1 VRLVQPSLRIRMAF
15 LYGALVLLIGAAL
28 LLTSYML
35 LDRALSRTQAQ
46 TNFPAGDV
54 TFTDASG
61 TPVRFNPLQV
71 QTRVRENAL
80 TYLLN
85 NGLLY
90 FGIIVLIGSIGGY
103 LLARQALRPV
113 ARITATARSL
123 STKTLSERIA
133 LGGPDDELRELA
145 DTFDDMLGRLDAAFN
160 SQRRFVANAS
170 HELRT
175 PLAVIQTELD
185 VTLSDP
191 QASVEDLR
199 RMGEVL
205 RDATNRAQ
213 RLADALLALARLQG
227 REGQG
232 LEVSEPVNLNDLIPN
247 AVAGAEAEAVARG
260 ISITADGPRVT
271 TTGDPRLLERVI
283 GNLVE
288 NAVRYNINDGWV
300 QIHTEVVSSTPRIA
314 GSAGTNGTSGV
325 SGTKSSRAL
334 VVVSNS
340 GMIVAPEE
348 VLGLF
353 DAFRRGGKARTS
365 QRGAGLGLS
374 IVRAIVDAH
383 HGSIRAEALPG
394 GGLRVEISLPLTTVP
409 AAAPAGV

>member
-1 VRLVQPSLRIRMAF
+1 MAL

-28 LLTSYML
+28 LATSYIL
-35 LDRALSRTQAQ
+35 LDRALTQIALP
-46 TNFPAGDV
+46 NNPGDV
-54 TFTDASG
+54 TIIDNTTHTQTLWNPSEARSVMRTDA
-61 TPVRFNPLQV
+61 LH
-71 QTRVRENAL
+71 
-80 TYLLN
+80 YLLN

-90 FGIIVLIGSIGGY
+90 FGVIVLIGSIGGY

-113 ARITATARSL
+113 ARITQTARQL
-123 STKTLSERIA
+123 STQTLNERIG

-145 DTFDDMLGRLDAAFN
+145 DTFDDMLARLDAAFG

-191 QASVEDLR
+191 NAAAEELR
-199 RMGEVL
+199 RMGEVV

-213 RLADALLALARLQG
+213 RLVDALLALARLQG

-232 LEVSEPVNLNDLIPN
+232 LELSEPVVLNELIPN
-247 AVAGAEAEAVARG
+247 AVAAAQTEAAGRG
-260 ISITADGPRVT
+260 ITITVEGDSVS

-288 NAVRYNINDGWV
+288 NGVRYNVPGGWV
-300 QIHTEVVSSTPRIA
+300 KVQTQA
-314 GSAGTNGTSGV
+314 AAAGT
-325 SGTKSSRAL
+325 SRISKII
-334 VVVSNS
+334 VTNS
-340 GMIVAPEE
+340 GISVQPEE
-348 VLGLF
+348 VEGLF
-353 DAFRRGGKARTS
+353 DAFRRGGRARTG

-383 HGSIRAEALPG
+383 HGAIEAEALPA
-394 GGLRVEISLPLTTVP
+394 GGLRVVISLPATATQ
-409 AAAPAGV
+409 AASLIS

>member
-1 VRLVQPSLRIRMAF
+1 MAL

-28 LLTSYML
+28 LLTSYIL
-35 LDRALSRTQAQ
+35 LDRALARTKLL
-46 TNFPAGDV
+46 NIPPGPV
-54 TFTDASG
+54 TIVASNG
-61 TPVRFNPLQV
+61 RQYGPWDPLETQN
-71 QTRVRENAL
+71 RIRHDSL

-90 FGIIVLIGSIGGY
+90 FGVIVLIGSIGGY

-113 ARITATARSL
+113 ARITATARRL

-191 QASVEDLR
+191 KASVDDLR

-232 LEVSEPVNLNDLIPN
+232 LEVYEEVTINELIPN
-247 AVAGAEAEAVARG
+247 AVAVAESEASTRG
-260 ISITADGPRVT
+260 IVISCEGDPVR

-288 NAVRYNINDGWV
+288 NAVRYNVPGGWV
-300 QIHTEVVSSTPRIA
+300 RIEVQQ
-314 GSAGTNGTSGV
+314 SGPPPT
-325 SGTKSSRAL
+325 GQAL
-334 VVVSNS
+334 IVVSNS
-340 GMIVAPEE
+340 GVPVAPEE
-348 VLGLF
+348 VDGLF
-353 DAFRRGGKARTS
+353 DAFRRGGRARTS

-374 IVRAIVDAH
+374 IVKAIVDAH
-383 HGSIRAEALPG
+383 HGSIQASAQPG
-394 GGLRVEISLPLTTVP
+394 GGLRVEIGLPLSRAESSTPATV
-409 AAAPAGV
+409 

>member
-1 VRLVQPSLRIRMAF
+1 MRVVQPTLRIRMAL

-28 LLTSYML
+28 LATSYIL
-35 LDRALSRTQAQ
+35 LDRALTQIALP
-46 TNFPAGDV
+46 NNPGDV
-54 TFTDASG
+54 TIVDNTTHVQTVWNPSQARSEMKTDA
-61 TPVRFNPLQV
+61 LH
-71 QTRVRENAL
+71 
-80 TYLLN
+80 YLLN

-90 FGIIVLIGSIGGY
+90 FGVIVLIGSIGGY

-113 ARITATARSL
+113 ARITATAKQL
-123 STKTLSERIA
+123 STKTLNERIG

-145 DTFDDMLGRLDAAFN
+145 DTFDEMLARLDAAFG
-160 SQRRFVANAS
+160 SQKRFVANAS

-191 QASVEDLR
+191 NAAAEELR
-199 RMGEVL
+199 RMGEVV

-213 RLADALLALARLQG
+213 RLVDALLALARLQG

-232 LEVSEPVNLNDLIPN
+232 LELSEPVVLNELIPN
-247 AVAGAEAEAVARG
+247 AVAAAQAEAAVRG
-260 ISITADGPRVT
+260 ITITAEGEPIA

-288 NAVRYNINDGWV
+288 NAVRYNVPGGWV
-300 QIHTEVVSSTPRIA
+300 KIETESAGAGPMGVSRIA
-314 GSAGTNGTSGV
+314 
-325 SGTKSSRAL
+325 
-334 VVVSNS
+334 VSNS
-340 GMIVAPEE
+340 GVSVRPDE
-348 VLGLF
+348 VEGLF
-353 DAFRRGGKARTS
+353 DAFRRGGRARTG

-383 HGSIRAEALPG
+383 DGSIDAQALPA
-394 GGLRVEISLPLTTVP
+394 GGLRVAISLPATSPQAVSLIS
-409 AAAPAGV
+409 

>member
-1 VRLVQPSLRIRMAF
+1 MAL

-28 LLTSYML
+28 LATSYIL
-35 LDRALSRTQAQ
+35 LERALGQIGLPTPQGDPSGNVIITDPTTNLQ
-46 TNFPAGDV
+46 T
-54 TFTDASG
+54 TW
-61 TPVRFNPLQV
+61 NPSK
-71 QTRVRENAL
+71 TRADMKSEAL
-80 TYLLN
+80 HYLLN

-90 FGIIVLIGSIGGY
+90 FGVIVLIGSIGGY

-113 ARITATARSL
+113 ARITATAKQL
-123 STKTLSERIA
+123 STKTLNERIG

-145 DTFDDMLGRLDAAFN
+145 DTFDEMLARLDAAFG
-160 SQRRFVANAS
+160 SQKRFVANAS

-191 QASVEDLR
+191 NAAADELR
-199 RMGEVL
+199 RMGEVV

-213 RLADALLALARLQG
+213 RLVDALLALARLQG

-232 LEVSEPVNLNDLIPN
+232 LELSESVVLNDLIPN
-247 AVAGAEAEAVARG
+247 AVAAAQAEAAVRG
-260 ISITADGPRVT
+260 ITISAEGDAIS

-288 NAVRYNINDGWV
+288 NAVRYNVPGGWV
-300 QIHTEVVSSTPRIA
+300 KIVTESEGIGAARVSKIVV
-314 GSAGTNGTSGV
+314 TNSGV
-325 SGTKSSRAL
+325 SVR
-334 VVVSNS
+334 
-340 GMIVAPEE
+340 PDE
-348 VLGLF
+348 VEGLF
-353 DAFRRGGKARTS
+353 DAFRRGGRARTG

-383 HGSIRAEALPG
+383 DGAIEAEALPA
-394 GGLRVEISLPLTTVP
+394 GGLKVAIALPALATQPASLI
-409 AAAPAGV
+409 G

>member
-1 VRLVQPSLRIRMAF
+1 VRLVQPTLRIRMAL

-28 LLTSYML
+28 LLTSYIL
-35 LDRALSRTQAQ
+35 LDRALSQPLPPEIPPGEVLIIGQDGHTKYLWNPTQAQ
-46 TNFPAGDV
+46 ANIRHD
-54 TFTDASG
+54 S
-61 TPVRFNPLQV
+61 
-71 QTRVRENAL
+71 L

-90 FGIIVLIGSIGGY
+90 FGVIVLIGSIGGY

-113 ARITATARSL
+113 ARITATARRL
-123 STKTLSERIA
+123 STKTLNERIA

-191 QASVEDLR
+191 AAGVDDLR

-227 REGQG
+227 REGQA
-232 LEVSEPVNLNDLIPN
+232 LEVTDDILIPDLIPT
-247 AVAGAEAEAVARG
+247 AIAAAEAEATARNITITTVGDPVHVA
-260 ISITADGPRVT
+260 
-271 TTGDPRLLERVI
+271 GDPRLLERVI

-288 NAVRYNINDGWV
+288 NAVRYNVQNGWV
-300 QIHTEVVSSTPRIA
+300 TIETTYEGAPPDGYARIIV
-314 GSAGTNGTSGV
+314 TNSGV
-325 SGTKSSRAL
+325 P
-334 VVVSNS
+334 VP
-340 GMIVAPEE
+340 PEE
-348 VLGLF
+348 VEGLF
-353 DAFRRGGKARTS
+353 DAFRRGGRARTS
-365 QRGAGLGLS
+365 HRGAGLGLS
-374 IVRAIVDAH
+374 IVKAIVDAH
-383 HGSIRAEALPG
+383 QGEVLAQALDS
-394 GGLRVEISLPLTTVP
+394 GGLRVEIRLGL
-409 AAAPAGV
+409 AGVGVGAHATV

>member
-1 VRLVQPSLRIRMAF
+1 MAL

-28 LLTSYML
+28 LATSYIL
-35 LDRALSRTQAQ
+35 LDRALTQIALP
-46 TNFPAGDV
+46 TNPGDV
-54 TFTDASG
+54 TIIDNTTHTQTVWNPSQARSVMRTDA
-61 TPVRFNPLQV
+61 LH
-71 QTRVRENAL
+71 
-80 TYLLN
+80 YLLN

-90 FGIIVLIGSIGGY
+90 FGVIVLIGSIGGY

-113 ARITATARSL
+113 ARITQTARQL
-123 STKTLSERIA
+123 STQTLNERIG

-145 DTFDDMLGRLDAAFN
+145 DTFDDMLARLDAAFG

-191 QASVEDLR
+191 NAAAEELR
-199 RMGEVL
+199 RMGEVV
-205 RDATNRAQ
+205 REATNRAQ
-213 RLADALLALARLQG
+213 RLVDALLALARLQG

-232 LEVSEPVNLNDLIPN
+232 LELSEPVVLNELIPN
-247 AVAGAEAEAVARG
+247 AMAAAQTEAAGRG
-260 ISITADGPRVT
+260 ITISVQGEPVS

-288 NAVRYNINDGWV
+288 NGVRYNVPGGWV
-300 QIHTEVVSSTPRIA
+300 KIQTESEGVGPGRISKIVVT
-314 GSAGTNGTSGV
+314 
-325 SGTKSSRAL
+325 
-334 VVVSNS
+334 NS
-340 GMIVAPEE
+340 GISVQPEE
-348 VLGLF
+348 VEGLF
-353 DAFRRGGKARTS
+353 DAFRRGGRARTG

-383 HGSIRAEALPG
+383 HGSIEATALPA
-394 GGLRVEISLPLTTVP
+394 GGLRVAISLPATATQ
-409 AAAPAGV
+409 AASLIS

>member
-1 VRLVQPSLRIRMAF
+1 MAL

-28 LLTSYML
+28 LMTSYIL
-35 LDRALSRTQAQ
+35 LDRALARNQVLQQLPPGPVTIIDSGGTRYTGWDPTQSQAHIRQ
-46 TNFPAGDV
+46 D
-54 TFTDASG
+54 S
-61 TPVRFNPLQV
+61 LS
-71 QTRVRENAL
+71 
-80 TYLLN
+80 YLLN

-90 FGIIVLIGSIGGY
+90 FGVIVLIGSIGGY

-113 ARITATARSL
+113 ARITATARRL
-123 STKTLSERIA
+123 STKTLSERIG

-145 DTFDDMLGRLDAAFN
+145 DTFDDMLGRLDAAFS

-191 QASVEDLR
+191 KASVEDLR

-232 LEVSEPVNLNDLIPN
+232 LEVSEAITINDLIPN
-247 AVAGAEAEAVARG
+247 AVAAAESEAATRGIVISSEGEAVR
-260 ISITADGPRVT
+260 

-288 NAVRYNINDGWV
+288 NAVRYNVPGGWV
-300 QIHTEVVSSTPRIA
+300 RIEVSHDVRGGFPAAII
-314 GSAGTNGTSGV
+314 
-325 SGTKSSRAL
+325 
-334 VVVSNS
+334 VVSNS
-340 GMIVAPEE
+340 GVAVAPEE
-348 VLGLF
+348 VEGLF
-353 DAFRRGGKARTS
+353 DAFRRGGRARTQ

-374 IVRAIVDAH
+374 IVKAIVDAH
-383 HGSIRAEALPG
+383 HGAIRAEAQPA
-394 GGLRVEISLPLTTVP
+394 GGLRVEIALPLTTTPV
-409 AAAPAGV
+409 AAHAAV